1 LAQAILWLWSLVTSW
16 KRSSLRCS
24 AILHL
29 IHHVENSIICGCCVS
44 SEVFTE
50 KLYWIRSQ
58 PFFQSELVVFKLAEQ
73 FVKAKGRTDHSV
85 AELFYIDDDKGTG
98 YADGFASHYQAE
110 LITETTNAMETF
122 DKSHIGTLGSNMFST
137 YFQPDR
143 VDGC

>member
-1 LAQAILWLWSLVTSW
+1 MSRACSTGYSKHST
-16 KRSSLRCS
+16 KRSTKRF
-24 AILHL
+24 HG
-29 IHHVENSIICGCCVS
+29 N
-44 SEVFTE
+44 EV
-50 KLYWIRSQ
+50 RSQ
-58 PFFQSELVVFKLAEQ
+58 PFFQPEPVVINSYELCKLAEH
-73 FVKAKGRTDHSV
+73 FVKAKGMTDHSV

>member
-1 LAQAILWLWSLVTSW
+1 MWITASFAAVVLAA
-16 KRSSLRCS
+16 RCS
-24 AILHL
+24 QKSYIGLGASL
-29 IHHVENSIICGCCVS
+29 
-44 SEVFTE
+44 
-50 KLYWIRSQ
+50 
-58 PFFQSELVVFKLAEQ
+58 FFQSELVVFKLAEQ